1 MLILMLALSSNLATA
16 QAPRPS
22 EGLSKLTSCHAEP
35 PTIKDSP
42 VAERI
47 LSGYGSGGFVIDT
60 RSRDAQMYFDNGMQL
75 GHAFAHKSAVAAF
88 RRAEQ
93 IDPSCAMCLWGEAW
107 ARGPSINFTIDKE
120 RQHELDILV
129 AKAAA
134 LSANNP
140 PIERELIAAMQKR
153 YRDGGGKGAGDAA
166 YALAMDAVYRRHPL
180 DNEIAILAADAW
192 MIPAAQQDTREHLDR
207 AIQILESVL
216 RRSPNDTGA
225 IHFYIHATEM
235 DGVGAEALPYAERLQ
250 ALTPASS
257 HLVHMPSH
265 VYFWLGRY
273 REAEQANL
281 DAVKIDNANALSLKP
296 KGGVFAVPYHDHS
309 VLYGQ
314 AAALMDGD
322 AHGGL
327 VLAGS
332 ELQQL
337 PAMQPDNFFQQFG
350 LATAYEVYG
359 RYGSAKQM
367 ESLIDPGP
375 TMPYARAM
383 WHYARG
389 EFAARSSDVSSLS
402 KEIAAVQMS
411 TEEAGTLKD
420 SSSEAQAL
428 IAVARLVLTG
438 RLAMV
443 EKRWSDAEASYRAAA
458 GIQEEKLTAF
468 TDPPAWW
475 YPIRRSVAAAL
486 LSGGDSR
493 ASKVEVQQALLHW
506 PSDPLSLELLA
517 DSEAALGHSEDAK
530 VHEAIAAKNWVGD
543 IRSVTSA
550 LF

>member
-1 MLILMLALSSNLATA
+1 
-16 QAPRPS
+16 
-22 EGLSKLTSCHAEP
+22 
-35 PTIKDSP
+35 
-42 VAERI
+42 
-47 LSGYGSGGFVIDT
+47 
-60 RSRDAQMYFDNGMQL
+60 MQL

-93 IDPSCAMCLWGEAW
+93 IDPGCAMCVWGEAW

-120 RQHELDILV
+120 RQHELDILA

-134 LSANNP
+134 LSANNA

-153 YRDGGGKGAGDAA
+153 YRDGGGKGPGDAA

-192 MIPAAQQDTREHLDR
+192 MIPAAQEDTREHLDR

-250 ALTPASS
+250 ALTPAAS

-273 REAEQANL
+273 KEAEQANL
-281 DAVKIDNANALSLKP
+281 DAVKIDNANALSLNP
-296 KGGVFAVPYHDHS
+296 KGGVFAIPYHDHS

-327 VLAGS
+327 LLAGS

-337 PAMQPDNFFQQFG
+337 PTMQPGNFFQQFG

-359 RYGSAKQM
+359 RYGSAK
-367 ESLIDPGP
+367 EIEWLIDPGP
-375 TMPYARAM
+375 AMPYARAM

-389 EFAARSSDVSSLS
+389 EFAARSSDVSSLNR
-402 KEIAAVQMS
+402 EIAAVQIS
-411 TEEAGTLKD
+411 AEEAGRLKD
-420 SSSEAQAL
+420 SSPEAQAL
-428 IAVARLVLTG
+428 IAIARLVLTG
-438 RLAMV
+438 RLAMI
-443 EKRWSDAEASYRAAA
+443 EQRWSDAEAAYRAAA
-458 GIQEEKLTAF
+458 GIQEEKLSAF

-486 LSGGDSR
+486 LAGGDPR

-506 PSDPLSLELLA
+506 SSDPLSLELLA
-517 DSEAALGHSEDAK
+517 ESEKALGRCEDAEK
-530 VHEAIAAKNWVGD
+530 QDAAARQNWLGD
-543 IRSVTSA
+543 IRSLNPA